1 MHSQHFWVSRFIAW
15 RTSFRCLRMRV
26 GAYVCVCVCVD
37 SKLEGRPSRRN
48 KIDKIKCMQG
58 SDYYVRILREGCRRN
73 AERRRRSSKR
83 IERMHKDDVM
93 QTARCDGSVRAKRDG
108 TNDVNLSHSTT
119 VVQLFLCV
127 RWSQRKLMQ
136 TKRKKNNWS
145 QLIHIRLVFVCAFSP
160 FDIKW
165 QYAAARRHIQ
175 TLMDGNGNWK
185 EIERGIFNAS
195 GAAQFRI
202 IPDSSEHCSFES
214 PLKFHGCRRKN
225 AFAGAQTPHRHLSFR
240 ALFPFSLFVCESVWL
255 TQLSH
260 EPHSI
265 QLVRWT
271 SKARKECTTF
281 TCRRFEIR
289 ARQWDTPSS
298 LSSLIWSN

>member
-1 MHSQHFWVSRFIAW
+1 MHARQWLLRTNIARRLSPQR
-15 RTSFRCLRMRV
+15 RT
-26 GAYVCVCVCVD
+26 AT
-37 SKLEGRPSRRN
+37 SKLEANRTHA
-48 KIDKIKCMQG
+48 QG
-58 SDYYVRILREGCRRN
+58 RRN
-73 AERRRRSSKR
+73 AN
-83 IERMHKDDVM
+83 
-93 QTARCDGSVRAKRDG
+93 GSVWRECPRETRWNEWCKSLPFNDCCSIVFVRSLESAKIDA
-108 TNDVNLSHSTT
+108 NE
-119 VVQLFLCV
+119 
-127 RWSQRKLMQ
+127 K
-136 TKRKKNNWS
+136 KKNNWS
-145 QLIHIRLVFVCAFSP
+145 QVIHIRLVFVCAFSP

-298 LSSLIWSN
+298 LSSLIWSH